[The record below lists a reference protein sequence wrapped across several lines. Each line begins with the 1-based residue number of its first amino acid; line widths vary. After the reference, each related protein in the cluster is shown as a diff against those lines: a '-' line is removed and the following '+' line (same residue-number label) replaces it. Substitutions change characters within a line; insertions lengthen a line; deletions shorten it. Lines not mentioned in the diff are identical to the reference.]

1 MDGIEKLAQRR
12 INAAEAR
19 GDLRGLAGEGQ
30 PLDPVRLREG
40 TDDILHRIMAEA
52 GALPQEIVLKKQVDA
67 ARALL
72 SAINDPAERK
82 RAQTEIALLEM
93 RQAIAAEAR
102 RKFMR

>member
-1 MDGIEKLAQRR
+1 MDWIEKLAHRR

-19 GDLRGLAGEGQ
+19 GELRGLAGEGQ

-40 TDDILHRIMAEA
+40 TDDILYRIMAEA
-52 GALPQEIVLKKQVDA
+52 GALPQEIMLRNQVDA

-72 SAINDPAERK
+72 AGINDPAERK
-82 RAQTEIALLEM
+82 RAQAKIALLEM